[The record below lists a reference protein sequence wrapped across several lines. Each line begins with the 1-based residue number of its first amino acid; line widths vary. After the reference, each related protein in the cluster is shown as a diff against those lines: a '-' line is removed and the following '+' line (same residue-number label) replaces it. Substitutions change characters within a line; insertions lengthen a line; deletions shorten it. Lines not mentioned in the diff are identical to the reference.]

1 MNRITA
7 KAYAKIN
14 LSLDITGIR
23 EDGYHL
29 LSTIMQSVS
38 LHDTLSFEKCEDKGI
53 FITCDEDTIPTDE
66 KNIVYKAAMKLFDL
80 SKKEVSNGVKIH
92 ISKKIPHGAGLG
104 GGSADAA
111 ATLIALNKLYDL
123 GFSKKEL
130 LKIGAKVGADVPFCL
145 YGGTILCEGIG
156 EKLTPLI
163 PLINFHAVIIKS
175 AVHSP
180 TDAAYKRFDSM
191 HIHTSFKQDKLLDS
205 IAQGSIKKLS
215 KNMFNVL
222 EFITPREVID
232 EAKNALL
239 DYGALDSMMTGS
251 GSAVFGLFKRKSAA
265 ERAYRELKE
274 KFPFVSIAEPVSYGV
289 SIED

>member
-1 MNRITA
+1 MNKLTA

-29 LSTIMQSVS
+29 LSTIMQSIS
-38 LHDTLSFEKCEDKGI
+38 LHDTLSFEKCDDEGI
-53 FITCDEDTIPTDE
+53 FITCDDDTIPTDE
-66 KNIVYKAAMKLFDL
+66 KNIVYKAAAKLFD
-80 SKKEVSNGVKIH
+80 SSEKEISNGVKIH
-92 ISKKIPHGAGLG
+92 LEKKIPHGAGLG

-130 LKIGAKVGADVPFCL
+130 LKIGVRVGADVPFCL
-145 YGGTILCEGIG
+145 NGGTILCEGIG

-175 AVHSP
+175 EALSP
-180 TDAAYKRFDSM
+180 TEAAYKRFDSM

-251 GSAVFGLFKRKSAA
+251 GSAVFGLFKRKGAA
-265 ERAYRELKE
+265 EKAYKELKG
-274 KFPFVSIAEPVSYGV
+274 KFPFVSLAEPVSYGV

>member
-1 MNRITA
+1 MNKITA

-38 LHDTLSFEKCEDKGI
+38 LHDTLSFEKCDDKGI

-66 KNIVYKAAMKLFDL
+66 KNIVYKAAMKLFDS
-80 SKKEVSNGVKIH
+80 SKKEISNGVKINLA
-92 ISKKIPHGAGLG
+92 KNIPHGAGLG

-130 LKIGAKVGADVPFCL
+130 LKIGVKVGADVPFCL

-175 AVHSP
+175 NVHSP
-180 TDAAYKRFDSM
+180 TEAAYKRFDSM
-191 HIHTSFKQDKLLDS
+191 HIKTSFRQDKLLDS
-205 IAQGSIKKLS
+205 IAQGNIKKLS

-232 EAKNALL
+232 EAKDALL
-239 DYGALDSMMTGS
+239 DYGAIDSMMTGS

-265 ERAYRELKE
+265 ERAYRELKD

>member
-1 MNRITA
+1 MNKLTA

-29 LSTIMQSVS
+29 LSTIMQSIS
-38 LHDTLSFEKCEDKGI
+38 LHDTLSFEKCDDEGI
-53 FITCDEDTIPTDE
+53 FITCDDDTIPTDE
-66 KNIVYKAAMKLFDL
+66 KNIVYKAASKLFD
-80 SKKEVSNGVKIH
+80 SSEKEISNGVKIH
-92 ISKKIPHGAGLG
+92 LEKKIPHGAGLG

-130 LKIGAKVGADVPFCL
+130 LKIGVRVGADVPFCL
-145 YGGTILCEGIG
+145 NGGTILCEGIG

-163 PLINFHAVIIKS
+163 PLINFHAIIIKS
-175 AVHSP
+175 EALSP
-180 TDAAYKRFDSM
+180 TEAAYKRFDSM
-191 HIHTSFKQDKLLDS
+191 HISTNFKQDKLLDS

-239 DYGALDSMMTGS
+239 DYGALSSMMTGS

-265 ERAYRELKE
+265 EKAYKELKE
-274 KFPFVSIAEPVSYGV
+274 KFPFVSLAEPVPYGV

>member
-1 MNRITA
+1 MNKLTA

-38 LHDTLSFEKCEDKGI
+38 LHDTLSFEKCENEGI
-53 FITCDEDTIPTDE
+53 FITCDDDTIPTDG
-66 KNIVYKAAMKLFDL
+66 KNIVYKAAAKLFD
-80 SKKEVSNGVKIH
+80 SSEKKISNGVKIH
-92 ISKKIPHGAGLG
+92 LEKKIPHGAGLG

-130 LKIGAKVGADVPFCL
+130 LKIGVRVGADVPFCL
-145 YGGTILCEGIG
+145 NGGTILCEGIG

-163 PLINFHAVIIKS
+163 PLINFHAIIIKS
-175 AVHSP
+175 EALSP
-180 TDAAYKRFDSM
+180 TETAYKRFDSM
-191 HIHTSFKQDKLLDS
+191 HISTNFKQDKLLDS

-239 DYGALDSMMTGS
+239 DYGALGSMMTGS

-265 ERAYRELKE
+265 EKAYKELKE
-274 KFPFVSIAEPVSYGV
+274 KFPFVSLAEPVPYGV

>member
-1 MNRITA
+1 MNKLTA

-38 LHDTLSFEKCEDKGI
+38 LHDTLSFEKCDDEGI
-53 FITCDEDTIPTDE
+53 FITCDDDTIPTDE
-66 KNIVYKAAMKLFDL
+66 KNIVYKAAAKLFD
-80 SKKEVSNGVKIH
+80 SSEKEISNGVKIH
-92 ISKKIPHGAGLG
+92 LEKKIPHGAGLG

-130 LKIGAKVGADVPFCL
+130 LKIGVRVGADVPFCL
-145 YGGTILCEGIG
+145 NGGTILCEGIG

-163 PLINFHAVIIKS
+163 PLINFHAIIIKS
-175 AVHSP
+175 EALSP
-180 TDAAYKRFDSM
+180 TEAAYKRFDSM
-191 HIHTSFKQDKLLDS
+191 HISTNFKQDKLLDS

-265 ERAYRELKE
+265 EKAYKELKE
-274 KFPFVSIAEPVSYGV
+274 KFPFVSLAEPVPYGV

>member
-1 MNRITA
+1 MNKITA

-80 SKKEVSNGVKIH
+80 SQKEVSNGVKIH

-111 ATLIALNKLYDL
+111 AALIALNKLYDL

-130 LKIGAKVGADVPFCL
+130 LKIGERVGADVPFCL

-251 GSAVFGLFKRKSAA
+251 GSAVFGLFKRKITA
-265 ERAYRELKE
+265 ERAYKELKE

>member
-1 MNRITA
+1 MNKLTA

-38 LHDTLSFEKCEDKGI
+38 LHDTLSFENCEDEGI
-53 FITCDEDTIPTDE
+53 FITCDDDTIPTDE
-66 KNIVYKAAMKLFDL
+66 KNIVYKAAAKLFD
-80 SKKEVSNGVKIH
+80 SSEKEISNGVKIH
-92 ISKKIPHGAGLG
+92 LEKKIPHGAGLG

-123 GFSKKEL
+123 GLSKKEL
-130 LKIGAKVGADVPFCL
+130 LKIGVRVGADVPFCL
-145 YGGTILCEGIG
+145 NGGTILCEGIG

-163 PLINFHAVIIKS
+163 PLINFHAIIIKS
-175 AVHSP
+175 EALSP
-180 TDAAYKRFDSM
+180 TEAAYKRFDSM
-191 HIHTSFKQDKLLDS
+191 HISTNFKQDKLLDS

-239 DYGALDSMMTGS
+239 DYGALGSMMTGS

-265 ERAYRELKE
+265 EKAYKELKE
-274 KFPFVSIAEPVSYGV
+274 KFPFVSLAEPVSYGV

>member
-1 MNRITA
+1 MNKLTA

-29 LSTIMQSVS
+29 LSTIMQSIS
-38 LHDTLSFEKCEDKGI
+38 LHDTLSFEKCDDEGI
-53 FITCDEDTIPTDE
+53 FITCDDDTIPTDE
-66 KNIVYKAAMKLFDL
+66 KNIVCKAAAKLFD
-80 SKKEVSNGVKIH
+80 SSEKEISNGVKIH
-92 ISKKIPHGAGLG
+92 LEKKIPHGAGLG

-130 LKIGAKVGADVPFCL
+130 LKIGVRVGADVPFCL
-145 YGGTILCEGIG
+145 NGGTILCEGIG

-175 AVHSP
+175 EALSP
-180 TDAAYKRFDSM
+180 TEAAYKRFDSM

-251 GSAVFGLFKRKSAA
+251 GSAVFGLFKRKGAA
-265 ERAYRELKE
+265 EKAYKELKG
-274 KFPFVSIAEPVSYGV
+274 KFPFVSLAEPVSYGV